1 MSLLCLKELLKE
13 SICPG
18 LLPVFFYFL
27 LPFEYHRSY
36 FWLTGMVICSSH
48 SHVVSLDRREIMNL
62 AFLHYLGPQGNNC
75 SHRYRAEKMSELGFS
90 TILYLHFSWFL
101 FFQYCLCI
109 YVQLAAQQGSKSLLS
124 LEEYLITAR
133 KGYNSSDKK
142 TRQQPNFWNLQHCLE
157 LLKL

>member
-1 MSLLCLKELLKE
+1 MSFLCLKELLKE

-18 LLPVFFYFL
+18 FLPVLFISSSPLNTTGLISDLQGWSSAL
-27 LPFEYHRSY
+27 LILMWSPWIEEKL
-36 FWLTGMVICSSH
+36 WTLH
-48 SHVVSLDRREIMNL
+48 SFTILVLREITVATDIEQKKWVSW
-62 AFLHYLGPQGNNC
+62 AFP
-75 SHRYRAEKMSELGFS
+75 

-124 LEEYLITAR
+124 LEKFLITAR
-133 KGYNSSDKK
+133 KGYNSPDKK